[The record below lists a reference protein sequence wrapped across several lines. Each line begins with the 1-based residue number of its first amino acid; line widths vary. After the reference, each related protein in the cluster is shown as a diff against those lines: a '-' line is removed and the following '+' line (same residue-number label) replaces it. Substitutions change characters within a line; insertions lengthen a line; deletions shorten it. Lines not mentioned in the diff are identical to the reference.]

1 MSFVRPIFVISIFLI
16 VLMNVALA
24 QEATNTKG
32 TEESEEE
39 QTTQE
44 QQALTELK
52 KIQEQLSGKEG
63 ELTTLDNKINE
74 LSSKHNTATNQA
86 ELAADQLARI
96 SKQLQT
102 SELQLQQTLLS
113 ISVTQTDITKTSE
126 DISQVHEDIAAR
138 RELLRKTMRSLYQYD
153 SASLMNIILNTDKLS
168 TILNEQHQYQ
178 ILQDKVLGLVNDL
191 HQKQIELIEQKDL
204 LIEHKD
210 KQDQLRTLQIHQQDD
225 LSDQRATKKD
235 FLSLKQQEKAN
246 YQNKITEA
254 KQARTEIKQQIFKL
268 KSVDLEI
275 SITDAYSAARFASSI
290 TGVRPA
296 LLLAVL
302 KVETN
307 VGEWLGSGK
316 FPDDMHPGSRDAF
329 LRLTEK
335 IGLDP
340 YTAPISRRPA
350 SYKGWGGA
358 MGPGQFMPATWEGIE
373 SRVSALM
380 KKPQPNPYEL
390 ADAIVGT
397 GIMLADRGATSRQK
411 EFEAVNRYL
420 AGPNWLYHTWYG
432 KRVLAVAKEYEA
444 EGLE

>member
-1 MSFVRPIFVISIFLI
+1 MLI
-16 VLMNVALA
+16 PAA
-24 QEATNTKG
+24 FAEEATD
-32 TEESEEE
+32 TEEATEE
-39 QTTQE
+39 QATNNAE
-44 QQALTELK
+44 AD
-52 KIQEQLSGKEG
+52 EQLNKLKEIQQELSSKEG
-63 ELTTLDNKINE
+63 ELGSLDSKINE
-74 LSSKHNTATNQA
+74 LSGKHTTATNQA

-102 SELQLQQTLLS
+102 SELQLEQTLLS
-113 ISVTQTDITKTSE
+113 ISITQSDITKTAE
-126 DISQVHEDIAAR
+126 DIGQVHKEIAAH
-138 RELLRKTMRSLYQYD
+138 RELLRKTMRSLYQHN
-153 SASLMNIILNTDKLS
+153 SASLMNIVFNTENLS

-178 ILQDKVLGLVNDL
+178 VLQDKVLGLVNDL
-191 HQKQIELIEQKDL
+191 HQKQNELTTRKYDL
-204 LIEHKD
+204 LEHKD
-210 KQDQLRTLQIHQQDD
+210 KQAQLKKLQINQQGD
-225 LSDQRATKKD
+225 LSNQRSTKKD
-235 FLSLKQQEKAN
+235 FLTLKQQEKAN
-246 YQNKITEA
+246 FENKIAEA

-275 SITDAYSAARFASSI
+275 SINDAFSAARFASSL

-307 VGEWLGSGK
+307 VGEWIGSGK
-316 FPDDMHPGSRDAF
+316 FPYDMHPGSRDAF
-329 LRLTEK
+329 IRLTEK
-335 IGLDP
+335 LGLDP
-340 YTAPISRRPA
+340 YNTPISKRPA

-373 SRVSALM
+373 GRVGALM

-390 ADAIVGT
+390 VDAIVGT
-397 GIMLADRGATSRQK
+397 SIMLADRGATNRQK

-432 KRVLAVAKEYEA
+432 TRVLAVAKEYEA